1 MNQLMGQGQK
11 VHPFQVGFSLDDL
24 SVDEKYWPLILYQN
38 FVHLS
43 YKGAAEKSV
52 YGCPHVI
59 GSLPQGSFF
68 SKTELTIFS
77 VQQ

>member
-1 MNQLMGQGQK
+1 MNQSMGQGQK
-11 VHPFQVGFSLDDL
+11 VHQFQVVFSFDDL

-38 FVHLS
+38 FLHLS

-52 YGCPHVI
+52 NGCPHVV

-68 SKTELTIFS
+68 L
-77 VQQ
+77 QN

>member
-1 MNQLMGQGQK
+1 MGQGQK
-11 VHPFQVGFSLDDL
+11 VHLFQVVFLDDL
-24 SVDEKYWPLILYQN
+24 SVDEKYRPLILYQN

-68 SKTELTIFS
+68 L
-77 VQQ
+77 QN